1 MKTDKFQ
8 IVVDHLV
15 RITQEITEIKSNQ
28 QQFSEKLEQNSQAI
42 ARIEHNHGEKL
53 NALSERLDK
62 TNQAVA
68 RIEHDHGE
76 KLNAL
81 SERLDKTHQAVA
93 DNSLK
98 LNALSERL
106 DKTNQ
111 AVADNSL
118 KLNALSERLD
128 KTNQAVARIE
138 HDHGKKLNALFDAR
152 EIQLEVND
160 RILNTL
166 SRIEEKL
173 DHLSSKVAHH
183 DLLLKKG

>member
-15 RITQEITEIKSNQ
+15 RIAQEITEIKSNQ
-28 QQFSEKLEQNSQAI
+28 QHFSEKLAQNSQAI
-42 ARIEHNHGEKL
+42 ARIEHNHGE
-53 NALSERLDK
+53 
-62 TNQAVA
+62 
-68 RIEHDHGE
+68 
-76 KLNAL
+76 
-81 SERLDKTHQAVA
+81 
-93 DNSLK
+93 
-98 LNALSERL
+98 
-106 DKTNQ
+106 
-111 AVADNSL
+111 
-118 KLNALSERLD
+118 
-128 KTNQAVARIE
+128 
-138 HDHGKKLNALFDAR
+138 KLNALFDAR

>member
-68 RIEHDHGE
+68 RIEHDHG
-76 KLNAL
+76 
-81 SERLDKTHQAVA
+81 
-93 DNSLK
+93 
-98 LNALSERL
+98 
-106 DKTNQ
+106 
-111 AVADNSL
+111 
-118 KLNALSERLD
+118 
-128 KTNQAVARIE
+128 
-138 HDHGKKLNALFDAR
+138 KKLNALFDAR